1 VLRYVSGIYIE
12 FFQGTPL
19 LMQLFLVYFG
29 VAFLGFNLNPWV
41 AVGIG
46 LTLNASAFLGEI
58 WRGGIEAVPRG
69 QTEAAHALGLRYFS
83 ILKNVV
89 LPQAF
94 RLSLP
99 STVGFLVQVI
109 KGTSL
114 SAIVGLTEL
123 SRSGQLI
130 SNATYR
136 PLLVFGAVGAIYF
149 AICWPLLL
157 LSSRLEKKLH
167 SVY

>member
-1 VLRYVSGIYIE
+1 MARR
-12 FFQGTPL
+12 
-19 LMQLFLVYFG
+19 
-29 VAFLGFNLNPWV
+29 
-41 AVGIG
+41 IG
-46 LTLNASAFLGEI
+46 PHRSFD
-58 WRGGIEAVPRG
+58 
-69 QTEAAHALGLRYFS
+69 AHALGLRYFS

-130 SNATYR
+130 SNATYQ
-136 PLLVFGAVGAIYF
+136 PLLVFGAVRRSTSQF
-149 AICWPLLL
+149 AGGVL